1 MAVAKLKTAVLI
13 NTNNE
18 LEVGGAPI
26 FADDILRV
34 QENNTADYINFYD
47 AFRRV
52 LPKLPVPGGP
62 SFESALILAG
72 LEYDNTDPENPV
84 VSSGYILSG
93 GRICYFPGGT
103 YNTGAVNP
111 GLLYIFKGADVTTS
125 RVFDDGNSKPILVEH
140 LAIAELGEIVGG
152 VLQMP
157 AATTITSS
165 DFVAVLQIG
174 LPNDFKGEDYF
185 TINTALGIT
194 GLGLQMSEPIF
205 KAATNFFASVSLGD
219 SMPYLVSRVNND
231 GTTEIRGSVKLNGG
245 QSGASITLF
254 RLGENNISYSA
265 SSEIPIFVGASNNT
279 NLGPLTVTVSKLGD
293 VTMQEPASGWPASTT
308 EFVFNSII
316 YGNNTAPTVYAYN
329 RAILDIT

>member
-1 MAVAKLKTAVLI
+1 MAVAKLKTPVLI

-52 LPKLPVPGGP
+52 LPKLVVPGGP
-62 SFESALILAG
+62 SFQSALILAG

-111 GLLYIFKGADVTTS
+111 GLLYVFKGADTITS
-125 RVFDDGNSKPILVEH
+125 RVFDDGNSKPMLVEH

-157 AATTITSS
+157 AASVITQG
-165 DFVAVLQIG
+165 DYVAVLQIG

-194 GLGLQMSEPIF
+194 GLGVHLTEVSF
-205 KAATNFFASVSLGD
+205 SAASNFLVSVSVGTIL
-219 SMPYLVSRVNND
+219 PYLISRVDKN
-231 GTTEIRGSVKLNGG
+231 GFTEMRGSVKVLAGIQTFPALQIFRFT
-245 QSGASITLF
+245 QS
-254 RLGENNISYSA
+254 NIGIFGP
-265 SSEIPIFVGASNNT
+265 IPIFAEFSDTSLERPSLTIDSN
-279 NLGPLTVTVSKLGD
+279 GD
-293 VTMQEPASGWPASTT
+293 VVIKEPSGGWPGVDF
-308 EFVFNSII
+308 EIIFNSIV
-316 YGNNTAPTVYAYN
+316 YGSTTPPTGYTYN
-329 RAILDIT
+329 RATLDIT